1 MSDAKNPIGEKAG
14 REKEAPKAGGGAHR
28 IEGGID
34 AVVIGAGAEGLAAAA
49 YLGKA
54 GLRTVLAG
62 AGSEIGGR
70 IGAREIAPGV
80 QGVDGEHLVTVLDPD
95 VIAELDLYRHGLEFA
110 ARRLDTTYFFENG
123 SVLRFDG
130 DLAQA
135 ALLSLDHDDD
145 REALERFMGEAL
157 EMAAFLRPVFRPFA
171 FPGADASPRRA
182 LDKALAGAAPETAAR
197 LRQHLLSS
205 ADDILRARFGEGP
218 LRTLLL
224 AETAFRSAAPPNE
237 PFSFLTLLRRFAGEA
252 AGLQGAAAY
261 PKGGAVSVIAAL
273 RRAAQAAKVD
283 VRAATPVKSILIE
296 GDRVGGVTLVDG
308 GQLRAPIVVAA
319 IDADQAYLEMI
330 GAGLIDIGLQRAL
343 TARRPE
349 IASARMQIV
358 LKGVAQDDATRRN
371 MMRRLVYAP
380 SPEALAKAFN
390 AARAGRMPDHLM
402 VEAIFPTALDEGAA
416 LGKRQVVSVMAHPLP
431 FAAAPDDA
439 HRAAARTAILD
450 SIEMFAAG
458 FSGRIEA
465 DDLRLAADEAA
476 AAKAS
481 PGACAARPDILRQW
495 ALSSA
500 TTGSGGIEGFYF
512 CGPEAQIG
520 AGLSCASGRAAA
532 RAALRAFKRGAP

>member
-1 MSDAKNPIGEKAG
+1 MSDPKNPTRAKDG
-14 REKEAPKAGGGAHR
+14 RDKPKESAHR

-34 AVVIGAGAEGLAAAA
+34 AVVIGAGADGLAAAA
-49 YLGKA
+49 YLGKG
-54 GLRTVLAG
+54 GLRTVLVG
-62 AGSEIGGR
+62 AGPEIGGR
-70 IGAREIAPGV
+70 IAKREIASGV
-80 QGVDGEHLVTVLDPD
+80 EGVDGEHLVTALDPD

-110 ARRLDTTYFFENG
+110 ARRLDTTYFFEG
-123 SVLRFDG
+123 GDVLRFDG

-145 REALERFMGEAL
+145 REALEIFMSEVL
-157 EMAAFLRPVFRPFA
+157 DMAALLRPAFRPFA
-171 FPGADASPRRA
+171 FPGGGNHQRV
-182 LDKALAGAAPETAAR
+182 LEKAMAGATPEAAAR
-197 LRQHLLSS
+197 LRRFCLSN
-205 ADDILRARFGEGP
+205 ADDIIHGRFGDGP
-218 LRTLLL
+218 LRALLL
-224 AETAFRSAAPPNE
+224 AETAFRSAAAPNE
-237 PFSFLTLLRRFAGEA
+237 PFSFLSLLRRYSGEA

-261 PKGGAVSVIAAL
+261 PKGGAVSVITAL
-273 RRAAQAAKVD
+273 RRAAQSAKVD

-296 GDRVGGVTLVDG
+296 GDRVGGVTLADG
-308 GQLRAPIVVAA
+308 GQLRAPIIVAA
-319 IDADQAYLEMI
+319 IDAEQAYLTMI
-330 GAGLIDIGLQRAL
+330 GAGMIDIGLERIL

-390 AARAGRMPDHLM
+390 EARAGRVPQSLV
-402 VEAIFPTALDEGAA
+402 VEAVFPTALDEGAA
-416 LGKRQVVSVMAHPLP
+416 LDKRQVVSVMAHPLP
-431 FAAAPDDA
+431 FDAEPDA
-439 HRAAARTAILD
+439 ERREAIRSAILD
-450 SIEMFAAG
+450 NIEMFAAG

-481 PGACAARPDILRQW
+481 PAAYAARPDILRQW

-500 TTGSGGIEGFYF
+500 VTGSGDITGFYF

-520 AGLSCASGRAAA
+520 AGLSCAAGRAAA
-532 RAALRAFKRGAP
+532 RAALHAYRKGAA

>member
-1 MSDAKNPIGEKAG
+1 MSNQKNPIGDKDG
-14 REKEAPKAGGGAHR
+14 REKSKTSAHL

-34 AVVIGAGAEGLAAAA
+34 AIVIGAGAEGLAAAA

-54 GLRTVLAG
+54 GLHTVLVG
-62 AGSEIGGR
+62 AGPEIGGR
-70 IGAREIAPGV
+70 IAAREIASGV
-80 QGVDGEHLVTVLDPD
+80 DGVDGEHLVTVLDPE

-110 ARRLDTTYFFENG
+110 ARRLDTTYFFESGN
-123 SVLRFDG
+123 VLRFDG

-135 ALLSLDHDDD
+135 ALLSLDNDDD
-145 REALERFMGEAL
+145 CEALEAFMGEVL
-157 EMAAFLRPVFRPFA
+157 EMSAFLRPAFRPFA
-171 FPGADASPRRA
+171 FPAAGDQQRK
-182 LDKALAGAAPETAAR
+182 LEKALSGAAPEMAAR
-197 LRQHLLSS
+197 LRQYLLSS
-205 ADDILRARFGEGP
+205 ADEILRNRFGDGP
-218 LRTLLL
+218 LRALLL
-224 AETAFRSAAPPNE
+224 AETAFRSAAAPGE
-237 PFSFLTLLRRFAGEA
+237 PFSFLSLLRRYAGEA

-296 GDRVGGVTLVDG
+296 GDKVGGVTLADG

-319 IDADQAYLEMI
+319 IDADQAYLKMI
-330 GAGLIDIGLQRAL
+330 GAGLLDIGLQRAL
-343 TARRPE
+343 TARKPE
-349 IASARMQIV
+349 ISSARMQIV

-380 SPEALAKAFN
+380 SPEALTKAFIE
-390 AARAGRMPDHLM
+390 ARAGRVPERLI
-402 VEAIFPTALDEGAA
+402 VEAVFPTALDEGAA
-416 LGKRQVVSVMAHPLP
+416 LDKRQLISVMAHPLP
-431 FAAAPDDA
+431 FDAEPDAARREAI
-439 HRAAARTAILD
+439 RTAILD

-476 AAKAS
+476 AAKAN
-481 PGACAARPDILRQW
+481 PAAYAAKPDVLRQW

-500 TTGSGGIEGFYF
+500 VTGSGGIGGFYF

-532 RAALRAFKRGAP
+532 RAALRAYRKGAA